1 MTMKKSWFLKIFN
14 GAAIALILA
23 SVFVLLSVV
32 LTPAG
37 QVPQVMGFSVFR
49 VLTGSMEPEIPEGS
63 LLLVKRTDTDRIQI
77 GDVISFFSPDP
88 TLEGAV
94 NTHRVVDIQT
104 ENGEKIFCTK
114 GDANVLEDTYPVRAD
129 MVVGKALH
137 VSTGWGKAVAVLSNP
152 LVFGS
157 VILLPL
163 LGILLWNLW
172 HAVKIARDLA
182 RQEEEAAIRQALEE
196 IRAISKGNSE

>member
-1 MTMKKSWFLKIFN
+1 MKKSWFLKIFN

-37 QVPQVMGFSVFR
+37 KVPQVMGFSVFR

-63 LLLVKRTDTDRIQI
+63 LLLVKRTDADRIQI

-104 ENGEKIFCTK
+104 ENGEKIFYTK

-129 MVVGKALH
+129 MVVGKAVH

-152 LVFGS
+152 
-157 VILLPL
+157 LLPL

-196 IRAISKGNSE
+196 IQAKQRHSEEG

>member
-1 MTMKKSWFLKIFN
+1 MKKSWFLKIFN
-14 GAAIALILA
+14 GAAIALILV

-37 QVPQVMGFSVFR
+37 RVPRVVGFSVFR

-63 LLLVKRTDTDRIQI
+63 LLVVRETDTDAIQI

-104 ENGEKIFCTK
+104 ENGGKVFYTK
-114 GDANVLEDTYPVRAD
+114 GDANVLEDAYPVPAD
-129 MVVGKALH
+129 RVVGKAVH
-137 VSTGWGKAVAVLSNP
+137 VSAGWGKAVAVLSNP
-152 LVFGS
+152 LVFGT
-157 VILLPL
+157 VILVPL
-163 LGILLWNLW
+163 LGILLWNLFR
-172 HAVKIARDLA
+172 AVKIAKDLA
-182 RQEEEAAIRQALEE
+182 RQEEETAIRQALEE
-196 IRAISKGNSE
+196 IRQKHSEEA

>member
-1 MTMKKSWFLKIFN
+1 MKKSWFLKLFN
-14 GAAIALILA
+14 AAAIALILV

-37 QVPQVMGFSVFR
+37 QVPRVMGFSVFR

-63 LLLVKRTDTDRIQI
+63 LLLVRQADADTIQV

-94 NTHRVVDIQT
+94 NTHRVVDIRT
-104 ENGEKIFCTK
+104 ENGGRIFYTK
-114 GDANVLEDTYPVRAD
+114 GDANVLEDAYPVRED
-129 MVVGKALH
+129 MVVGKAVH
-137 VSTGWGKAVAVLSNP
+137 VFTGLGKVVAVLSNP

-172 HAVKIARDLA
+172 RAVKIARDLA
-182 RQEEEAAIRQALEE
+182 RQEEEAAVRQALKE
-196 IRAISKGNSE
+196 IKEKQKENKES

>member
-1 MTMKKSWFLKIFN
+1 MKKSWFLKIFN
-14 GAAIALILA
+14 GAAIALILV

-37 QVPQVMGFSVFR
+37 QVPRVFGFSVFR

-63 LLLVKRTDTDRIQI
+63 LLVVRETDTDAIQI

-104 ENGEKIFCTK
+104 ENGGKVFYTK
-114 GDANVLEDTYPVRAD
+114 GDANVLEDAYPVPAD
-129 MVVGKALH
+129 RVVGKAVH
-137 VSTGWGKAVAVLSNP
+137 VSAGWGKAVAVLSNP
-152 LVFGS
+152 LVFGT
-157 VILLPL
+157 VILVPL
-163 LGILLWNLW
+163 LGILLWNLLR
-172 HAVKIARDLA
+172 AVKIAKDLA
-182 RQEEEAAIRQALEE
+182 RQEEETAIRQALEE
-196 IRAISKGNSE
+196 IRQKHSEEA

>member
-1 MTMKKSWFLKIFN
+1 MKKSWFLKIFN

-63 LLLVKRTDTDRIQI
+63 LLLVKKTDANRIQI
-77 GDVISFFSPDP
+77 GDLISFFSPDP

-94 NTHRVVDIQT
+94 NTHRVVDIDG
-104 ENGEKIFCTK
+104 ENQRFTTK
-114 GDANVLEDTYPVRAD
+114 GDANDAVDGAPVHFKNLI
-129 MVVGKALH
+129 GKPVFCIPKL
-137 VSTGWGKAVAVLSNP
+137 GYLSNFLTHP
-152 LVFGS
+152 PGMYVGWS
-157 VILLPL
+157 VIGVLLVL
-163 LGILLWNLW
+163 LFTPELLKWAEKSDRKAAEKKRAAQLDTGGKPKGI
-172 HAVKIARDLA
+172 
-182 RQEEEAAIRQALEE
+182 
-196 IRAISKGNSE
+196 

>member
-1 MTMKKSWFLKIFN
+1 MKKSWFLKIFN
-14 GAAIALILA
+14 GAAIALILV

-37 QVPQVMGFSVFR
+37 QVPRVFGFSVFR

-63 LLLVKRTDTDRIQI
+63 LLVVRETDTDTIQV

-104 ENGEKIFCTK
+104 ENGGKVFYTK
-114 GDANVLEDTYPVRAD
+114 GDANVLEDAYPVRAE
-129 MVVGKALH
+129 MVVGKAVH

-152 LVFGS
+152 LVFGT
-157 VILLPL
+157 VILVPL

-172 HAVKIARDLA
+172 RAVKIAKDLA

-196 IRAISKGNSE
+196 IQQKHSEET

>member
-1 MTMKKSWFLKIFN
+1 MKKSWFLKIFN
-14 GAAIALILA
+14 GAAIALILV

-37 QVPQVMGFSVFR
+37 RVPRVVGFSVFR

-63 LLLVKRTDTDRIQI
+63 LLVVRETDTDAIQI

-104 ENGEKIFCTK
+104 ENGGKVFYTK
-114 GDANVLEDTYPVRAD
+114 GDANVLEDAYPVPAD
-129 MVVGKALH
+129 RVVGKAVH
-137 VSTGWGKAVAVLSNP
+137 VSAGWGKAVAVLSNP
-152 LVFGS
+152 LVFGT
-157 VILLPL
+157 VILVPL
-163 LGILLWNLW
+163 LGILLWNLLR
-172 HAVKIARDLA
+172 AVKIAKDLA
-182 RQEEEAAIRQALEE
+182 RQEEETAIRQALEE
-196 IRAISKGNSE
+196 IRQKHSEEA

>member
-1 MTMKKSWFLKIFN
+1 M
-14 GAAIALILA
+14 LILA

-63 LLLVKRTDTDRIQI
+63 LLLVKKTDTDRIQI

-104 ENGEKIFCTK
+104 ENGEKIFYTK
-114 GDANVLEDTYPVRAD
+114 GDANVLKDTYPVRAD

-196 IRAISKGNSE
+196 IRAKQTHSEET